1 MNYSIAEFAF
11 LRDYQASTLVT
22 HREEKAMLK
31 IFSRFAEAL
40 KAEVDAADTPVWMRD
55 PLSHPD
61 IETMDARA
69 LGDLPFGLFR
79 AQAIC
84 ADGGV
89 SSSLRRMSSL

>member
-1 MNYSIAEFAF
+1 
-11 LRDYQASTLVT
+11 
-22 HREEKAMLK
+22 MLK

-40 KAEVDAADTPVWMRD
+40 RAEVDAADTPVWMRD

-79 AQAIC
+79 AQRLSPDNTSQSCIHPA
-84 ADGGV
+84 
-89 SSSLRRMSSL
+89 